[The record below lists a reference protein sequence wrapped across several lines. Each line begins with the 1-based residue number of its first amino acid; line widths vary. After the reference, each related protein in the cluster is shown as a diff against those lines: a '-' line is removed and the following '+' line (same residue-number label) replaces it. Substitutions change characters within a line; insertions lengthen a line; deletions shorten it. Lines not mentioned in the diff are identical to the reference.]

1 MNKTLSIIGII
12 LFGLAIYD
20 CITTL
25 TLVVPLLEDAGT
37 IANLASL
44 LELDEGSG
52 LSSQTDTLYGS
63 LGYYFLVSIFGL
75 IISIVSFFKCR
86 KNPSI
91 TDMSNQL
98 RDLGQLR
105 DKGILSED
113 EFEAKK
119 REIMMKSK

>member
-25 TLVVPLLEDAGT
+25 TLVVPLLEDAET

-113 EFEAKK
+113 EFGAKK
-119 REIMMKSK
+119 REIMMKSN